1 MLHRILILAL
11 SVVAFGCGK
20 KDSKPAE
27 APQEE
32 KFQPLPSPA
41 PVVVEEEKQQPADWA
56 PGLYRLKDNEN
67 VYLRIDNAHNV
78 QTSLELPIN
87 AKGSSS
93 KRVVP
98 QFNQALRYD
107 NAGAYYAT
115 TGFIDQYEQS
125 DVNNVAMK
133 MSSRNNGNVIDVV
146 ITAKIQNANFQRVV
160 AKPVVAQNDYAKDA
174 LKGSD
179 DVSYSRKK
187 HRDRD
192 DCEHKHKHKHR
203 HDRCDDDCD
212 RDCDDDCDDDC
223 RDRCDDDC
231 DHDRRDDDCDD
242 DRRDDDCDHDRRD
255 DDCDDDRHDDDC
267 DDDCDDVCV
276 PVPAPCQDNCQ
287 PYPMEY
293 IDKEFSYTFIRVSN

>member
-41 PVVVEEEKQQPADWA
+41 PVVVEEEKQQPTDWA
-56 PGLYRLKDNEN
+56 VGLYRLKDNEN

-78 QTSLELPIN
+78 QTTLELPIN
-87 AKGSSS
+87 VKGSSS

-107 NAGAYYAT
+107 NTGAYYAT
-115 TGFIDQYEQS
+115 TGSINQYERS
-125 DVNNVAMK
+125 EANNVAMK
-133 MSSRNNGNVIDVV
+133 MSSRNNGNIVDVV
-146 ITAKIQNANFQRVV
+146 ITAKILNANFQRVV
-160 AKPVVAQNDYAKDA
+160 AKPVVAQNDYVRDA

-179 DVSYSRKK
+179 DVSYGRKK
-187 HRDRD
+187 DRDRD
-192 DCEHKHKHKHR
+192 DCEHKHRHR
-203 HDRCDDDCD
+203 HDRCDDDCDNDCDDDCD

-223 RDRCDDDC
+223 HDRHDDC
-231 DHDRRDDDCDD
+231 DRC
-242 DRRDDDCDHDRRD
+242 D

-267 DDDCDDVCV
+267 DDDRDDDCDDVCV